1 MMRVLVHVSAR
12 AWAYVISLTSHPCI
26 VFFFFFICKIP
37 KSEVELYGSHMDKAW
52 EIQVVMVTCLIPLAP
67 WQVWQAAEGTGE
79 QVHRRAGWAHLC
91 QPLQHRQLQCQ
102 AWQMRNPQGDRETD
116 QTNQRA
122 RYRRRPHYTVNNA
135 LGSARGPA
143 GLLVSRTVQQM
154 DVWCVM
160 FSPSHRQ
167 IVSVCVAQ
175 KLNSCD

>member
-1 MMRVLVHVSAR
+1 MSFLLHHVLV
-12 AWAYVISLTSHPCI
+12 LC
-26 VFFFFFICKIP
+26 VFFVCFFFCKIP
-37 KSEVELYGSHMDKAW
+37 KCEVELYGSHMDKAW

-122 RYRRRPHYTVNNA
+122 RYRRRPDCTVNNA
-135 LGSARGPA
+135 LCSARWTSWA
-143 GLLVSRTVQQM
+143 A
-154 DVWCVM
+154 CVTYSAADGCVVCL
-160 FSPSHRQ
+160 FSPSRRQ